1 MRATPTVLAATLLT
15 AFLVGIGAAP
25 ALAEPGTGPGVSDPP
40 RASTEATVV
49 AMRHQSG
56 LFGAQ
61 ETAITDPQT
70 PYPTTITGT
79 PAGRS
84 RRLRSCSTTRTRAAR
99 ATSRR
104 ELGNARRR
112 HSGGNDPGGDP
123 VGCAR
128 RRNVHRHADR

>member
-1 MRATPTVLAATLLT
+1 MTYGGSHACPPTVLAATLLT

-40 RASTEATVV
+40 RASAEATVV
-49 AMRHQSG
+49 AMRHQGG

-79 PAGRS
+79 GRTF
-84 RRLRSCSTTRTRAAR
+84 STAQIVLNDPNSSSPGDIPSRTRERSPPAL
-99 ATSRR
+99 RR
-104 ELGNARRR
+104 ER
-112 HSGGNDPGGDP
+112 PGW
-123 VGCAR
+123 
-128 RRNVHRHADR
+128 